1 MKVATLVATLLL
13 IGGCS
18 SLGWLGTLSDVSIN
32 TSSVKVESLETMLI
46 RHEGYRQF
54 PYDDRGGVAIG
65 YGTNLSKRGLSREEA
80 LYLMRN
86 DINRLRN
93 ALSKR
98 VEGWIRLDQARRDVL
113 VSLGYNLGL
122 NGVLSFK
129 RMLAA
134 IEEENYELAATEMYL
149 SDWCEQVGKR
159 CPELAEIMWHG
170 KVN

>member
-1 MKVATLVATLLL
+1 MKVTTLIATLLL

-32 TSSVKVESLETMLI
+32 TSNGKVESLETMLM

-65 YGTNLSKRGLSREEA
+65 YGSNLSKRGLSREEA

-86 DINRLRN
+86 DIDRLRN

-98 VEGWIRLDQARRDVL
+98 VGAWSRLDQARRDVL
-113 VSLGYNLGL
+113 VSLAYNLGL
-122 NGVLSFK
+122 NGVFSFK
-129 RMLAA
+129 RMMAA
-134 IEEENYELAATEMYL
+134 IEDENYKLAATEMYL

-159 CPELAEIMWHG
+159 CPELAEMMWHG
-170 KVN
+170 NIN

>member
-1 MKVATLVATLLL
+1 MKVATLIATLML

-98 VEGWIRLDQARRDVL
+98 VEGWTRLDQARRDVL
-113 VSLGYNLGL
+113 VSLAYNLGL